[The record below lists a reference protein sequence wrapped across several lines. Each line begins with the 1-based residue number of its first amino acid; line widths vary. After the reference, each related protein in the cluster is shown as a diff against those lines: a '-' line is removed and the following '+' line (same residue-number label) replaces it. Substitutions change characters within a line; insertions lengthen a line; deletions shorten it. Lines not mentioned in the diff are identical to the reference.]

1 MTLINCTVSSN
12 SAERGGGGV
21 AVEAG
26 TAALLQNC
34 SLSDNTATLFGGAVH
49 GGFLPLN
56 ATAALTSIQQCVFQR
71 NAGRGSGTVRVAP
84 PAVGR
89 VSLAREWCSEAAA
102 WGRWSPLAV

>member
-1 MTLINCTVSSN
+1 VGPGAQVTLIDCTVSSN

-84 PAVGR
+84 PAVRGN
-89 VSLAREWCSEAAA
+89 C
-102 WGRWSPLAV
+102 SPLSSSHRD